1 MAKPICSVQAQG
13 QKMYTFVQVDDC
25 TFRAEYLFH
34 ARQNPNG
41 AAYGGL
47 VFSQALAA
55 AEKTVPENF
64 KPNSVH
70 SYFVSAVNYSTPA
83 IYKVRRIR
91 DGRGFINRTVETI
104 QNDKICFLLQ
114 VSFHKTEKDSMIHQ
128 DVMPKVPK
136 PETLVSMRQA
146 VIATKKL
153 VSEGGL
159 ELKPAMLNRLMVLD
173 NKAYVTNNDMFEARC
188 TNLGNWYGYSSD
200 LKPELSVWMKT
211 RECLGD
217 EERLH
222 RWLLACMSDA
232 ILIPAAM
239 SAHFSQGFEDSLHVS
254 LDHCL
259 YFHTHDFRVDEWF
272 LFECKSTVSSGGRAF
287 INGRIW
293 RRDGKLI
300 ASCQQEAIVRGKD
313 GQISKL

>member
-1 MAKPICSVQAQG
+1 
-13 QKMYTFVQVDDC
+13 MYTFVQIDED

-47 VFSQALAA
+47 IFSQAFAA
-55 AEKTVPENF
+55 AERTVPEEF

-70 SYFVSAVNYSTPA
+70 SYFVSAVIYTIPV

-91 DGRGFINRTVETI
+91 DGKGFITRTVEAI
-104 QNDKICFLLQ
+104 QKDKTCFLLQ
-114 VSFHKTEKDSMIHQ
+114 VSFHKPEKDGMIHQ

-136 PETLVSMRQA
+136 PETLMSMKEA
-146 VIATKKL
+146 VISTKKL
-153 VSEGGL
+153 VTEGGL
-159 ELKPAMLNRLMVLD
+159 VLKPAMLNRLMKLD

-200 LKPELSVWMKT
+200 LKPELCVWMKT
-211 RECLGD
+211 RESINDD
-217 EERLH
+217 EKLH

-239 SAHFSQGFEDSLHVS
+239 SAHFSQGFEDNLHVS

-259 YFHTHDFRVDEWF
+259 YFHSHEFRVDDWF

-293 RRDGKLI
+293 RKDGKLI
-300 ASCQQEAIVRGKD
+300 ASCQQEAIIRGKD